1 MPVSLDDEDA
11 TNNASAKISP
21 IAVKRKASGSN
32 VLSNALAEEE
42 SSSSSADGHA
52 EEDDYDSEQCAICLS
67 AVENR
72 VRLLYANSCSKLM
85 SGVRLGRLATL
96 RA

>member
-32 VLSNALAEEE
+32 ILSNALAEEE
-42 SSSSSADGHA
+42 SSTSSADGHA
-52 EEDDYDSEQCAICLS
+52 EDDDYDSEQCAICLS

-72 VRLLYANSCSKLM
+72 VRLRSCES
-85 SGVRLGRLATL
+85 LA
-96 RA
+96 RS